1 VTSRVPG
8 RNIVSPEFEQ
18 HRSEVPAR
26 FGIWSF
32 IKVAAAPDHCGLPA
46 LAP

>member
-8 RNIVSPEFEQ
+8 RNAVAPEFEQ
-18 HRSEVPAR
+18 HRYEVPAL

-32 IKVAAAPDHCGLPA
+32 IKVAAAPGRCGLPA